1 MRLGIMVRNMGPAS
15 TPTLL
20 ADCARY
26 SETAGLSDVWVCD
39 HLAIPRE
46 DSAGS
51 GGRYLDPLASLA
63 FLAGIT
69 TRIGLGVTVL
79 IVPYRPALP
88 TAKWVASIQE
98 LSGHRLQ
105 LGVGVGWMP
114 AEFKALGV
122 PRERRGAITDETL
135 TFLLDCFAHDE
146 VELNGQ
152 RFLFNPRPP
161 RPPILIGGDGVH
173 CLNRVVR
180 FGDGWMPMQSEPA
193 KLAAAVT
200 ELKEKMS
207 VAGKGTPQVVPL
219 GGLPLAD
226 EAAASDRLAA
236 LQAIGVTGF
245 VQAARYTTLD
255 EFKAMV
261 DKLVVLQN

>member
-15 TPTLL
+15 TPALI

-26 SETAGLSDVWVCD
+26 AETAGLSDVWVCD
-39 HLAIPRE
+39 HIAIPRE
-46 DSAGS
+46 DSEGS

-88 TAKWVASIQE
+88 TAKWVASVQE

-122 PRERRGAITDETL
+122 PRARRGAITDETL
-135 TFLLDCFAHDE
+135 AFLHDCFAHDE

-152 RFLFNPRPP
+152 RFLFSPRPP
-161 RPPILIGGDGVH
+161 RPPILIGGDGAH
-173 CLNRVVR
+173 CLQRVAQ

-193 KLAAAVT
+193 KLAASITA
-200 ELKEKMS
+200 LKVQMAS
-207 VAGKGTPQVVPL
+207 AGKGTPQVVPL
-219 GGLPLAD
+219 GGLPLD
-226 EAAASDRLAA
+226 DKSAASERLAA

-245 VQAARYTTLD
+245 VQAGRYATLD

-261 DKLVVLQN
+261 DKLVVLKH